1 MASFSI
7 VADGF
12 ITEPYVT
19 TYNLQAKEGQNT
31 IRNIDGD
38 KVGVIVTITAQGKLD
53 KTFYHEVENIAF
65 EGMNAGAKQEGFPN
79 EATRDFWLQKLA
91 DDYENSPNY

>member
-7 VADGF
+7 VADGL
-12 ITEPYVT
+12 ITEPYAT
-19 TYNLQAKEGQNT
+19 TYNLQSVEGQNT
-31 IRNIDGD
+31 LREIDGD
-38 KVGVIVTITAQGKLD
+38 KNGMIVTISAEGKSD
-53 KTFYHEVENIAF
+53 KIFYHEVENIAF
-65 EGMNAGAKQEGFPN
+65 EGMNAGAKQEGFPD